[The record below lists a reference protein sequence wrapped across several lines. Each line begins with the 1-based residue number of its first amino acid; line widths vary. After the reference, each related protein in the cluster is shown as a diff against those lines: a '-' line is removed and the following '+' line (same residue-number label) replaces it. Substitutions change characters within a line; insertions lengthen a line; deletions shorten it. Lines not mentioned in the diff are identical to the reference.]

1 MFFSPAKRR
10 IKARSETTTNFPW
23 PFISLSLPSPPPP
36 PPPFLARLSR
46 PQKLVQTGISV
57 KHGNIPARLH
67 AVGQNRK
74 ILLTCFPKDEGE
86 PGLSP
91 SK

>member
-23 PFISLSLPSPPPP
+23 PFISLSPFSSSTPS
-36 PPPFLARLSR
+36 PFLARLSR